1 MCFTAEKQFF
11 IDNFSALTYNYV
23 QRSSRLVKTYL
34 CNRMKEDFSINEN
47 DRLIPEHHYYSE
59 YNDSSLIKEHEQY
72 SVEDSYV
79 PEEFQDYEG
88 SGSSAL
94 LSRHS
99 SVMRKNR
106 NRLGRLLALLAA
118 VAVPAAIIIITLINS
133 IYVDV
138 RDYKAETESLNV
150 KLRLHSLSETT
161 EFKAVLTD
169 RNGNVAGEAQVDRKA
184 PELLFEGLEA
194 GELYYLEVFADGESK
209 LKLNYILPKEDVPS
223 AAPSDLTAPPDSTG
237 DHGGTSATP
246 NGHGTVTPGPTAPP
260 DATGTT
266 GGTPTP
272 PAVTEIPAT
281 AEIPTDIPTDIPT
294 EIPPES
300 PTVTPEITPEAPT
313 DVPTDTPTDAPI
325 PAVTLSSSGAS
336 FDYVTLTFAAAN
348 IDTADLIVSIND
360 RIVSGTSDGSGN
372 LTVTESGLSPG
383 TQYGYTVTDKSG
395 KQLLSG
401 SITTARRSSVQI
413 TLSSFTNDLTW
424 ADLEFNIVNP
434 DGNTVTATLD
444 GSTCDF
450 NISNNKILC
459 AFSGLAENS
468 NHTLNFYDW
477 DGSLILSH
485 QFSTRAR
492 AHASVSV
499 TSETIGYDSA
509 SIRFAITNPDNN
521 ALSVR
526 YDGTVIERSVS
537 GSTYTLSR
545 TGLVSGQTHTVEF
558 LDYDG
563 SVVFSRSFAA
573 RARTPA
579 TVSFTQID
587 PGFNKATVKMSVS
600 NPDGNTLE
608 LRLNGTRVNADLS
621 SSSPSATLTGLS
633 PRTTYTVSVYD
644 TSCSRTAASTSVTT
658 ISSFSLSQDG
668 SGNATFM
675 LTDAFKALYPNATLT
690 ITDSLGQA
698 IPVTSPASGRFY
710 AAANDIAYT
719 DTYSV
724 KITSSGS
731 TVDTLSTTLTGK
743 TRPSFSMEHTGYAPA
758 TLEEARTSEWNESDI
773 KYPGNRYIY
782 KSGHIDTVLENAEE
796 YVYLEGKLRWT
807 ALIFKDSSGKVA
819 DIVVSGIGIEDT
831 VFEFTKSVDIDFF
844 IFADSSEI
852 PAGNYKVAMY
862 TTDGYDYEEMR
873 TYVEDARDEGN
884 TAARTALTDLFTAS
898 GRKITSEVNFN
909 VTEDPDFG
917 YGWAYEDRDAVIDG
931 STVTRAFRC
940 AYVPPN
946 EEDIEGFIT
955 VVAAS
960 DPATQLRT
968 ESLGMATVY
977 GKLVENFTYTSPGPV
992 YVIIYRGTFSP
1003 DNFLSVLY
1011 MPN

>member
-1 MCFTAEKQFF
+1 
-11 IDNFSALTYNYV
+11 
-23 QRSSRLVKTYL
+23 
-34 CNRMKEDFSINEN
+34 MKEDFSINEN

-72 SVEDSYV
+72 SVEDSYL

-118 VAVPAAIIIITLINS
+118 VAVPAAIIIVTLINS
-133 IYVDV
+133 IFVDV
-138 RDYKAETESLNV
+138 RDYEAKTESLNV

-194 GELYYLEVFADGESK
+194 GELYYLEVFADGEPK

-223 AAPSDLTAPPDSTG
+223 AAPSDITPPPDATG

-246 NGHGTVTPGPTAPP
+246 NGHGNVTPGPTAPP
-260 DATGTT
+260 DVTGTI

-272 PAVTEIPAT
+272 PAVTEVPAT

-294 EIPPES
+294 ES
-300 PTVTPEITPEAPT
+300 PTVTPGITPDAPT
-313 DVPTDTPTDAPI
+313 DAPTDTPTDTPTDAPV

-336 FDYVTLTFAAAN
+336 FDSVTLTFAAAN

-372 LTVTESGLSPG
+372 LTVTAGGLSPD

-401 SITTARRSSVQI
+401 SITTAKRSSVQI

-444 GSTCDF
+444 GSACDF

-492 AHASVSV
+492 THASVSV

-521 ALSVR
+521 TVQLR
-526 YDGTVIERSVS
+526 FDGTVIERSIS
-537 GSTYTLSR
+537 DSTYTLSR

-563 SVVFSRSFAA
+563 SVVFTRSFAA

-579 TVSFTQID
+579 TVSFTQVD

-668 SGNATFM
+668 SGNATFT
-675 LTDAFKALYPNATLT
+675 LTDEFKALYPNATLT

-731 TVDTLSTTLTGK
+731 TVDTLSTNLSGK

-758 TLEEARTSEWNESDI
+758 TLEEARTSEWSESSI
-773 KYPGNRYIY
+773 TYPRNRYIY

-796 YVYLEGKLRWT
+796 NVYLEGKLRWT

-831 VFEFTKSVDIDFF
+831 VFEFTKSTDIDFF
-844 IFADSSEI
+844 IFADNSEI

-873 TYVEDARDEGN
+873 TYVENARDVDN
-884 TAARTALTDLFTAS
+884 TVARAALADLFTAS

-917 YGWAYEDRDAVIDG
+917 YAWAYEDGDAVFNG
-931 STVTRAFRC
+931 NTVTRAFRC
-940 AYVPPN
+940 TYMPP
-946 EEDIEGFIT
+946 DGTSIEGFIT

-960 DPATQLRT
+960 DTTRQLRT
-968 ESLGMATVY
+968 ESLGTTSVFS
-977 GKLVENFTYTSPGPV
+977 KRIENFTYTSTGPV
-992 YVIIYRGTFSP
+992 YIIIYRGTFSP
-1003 DNFLSVLY
+1003 DNFLQTIYISD
-1011 MPN
+1011 

>member
-1 MCFTAEKQFF
+1 
-11 IDNFSALTYNYV
+11 
-23 QRSSRLVKTYL
+23 
-34 CNRMKEDFSINEN
+34 MKEDFSINEN

-118 VAVPAAIIIITLINS
+118 VAVPAAIIIVTLINS
-133 IYVDV
+133 IFVDV
-138 RDYKAETESLNV
+138 RDYEAKTESLNV

-169 RNGNVAGEAQVDRKA
+169 RNGNVAGEAQVDRKD

-194 GELYYLEVFADGESK
+194 GELYYLEVFADGEPK

-223 AAPSDLTAPPDSTG
+223 AAPSDITPPPDATG

-246 NGHGTVTPGPTAPP
+246 NGHGNVTSGPTAPP
-260 DATGTT
+260 DVTGTI

-272 PAVTEIPAT
+272 PAVTEVPAT

-294 EIPPES
+294 ES
-300 PTVTPEITPEAPT
+300 PTVTPGITPDAPT
-313 DVPTDTPTDAPI
+313 DAPTDTPTDAPV

-336 FDYVTLTFAAAN
+336 FDSVTLTFAAAN

-372 LTVTESGLSPG
+372 LTVTAGGLSPD

-401 SITTARRSSVQI
+401 SVTTAKRSSVQI
-413 TLSSFTNDLTW
+413 TLASFSNDLTW

-444 GSTCDF
+444 GRACDF
-450 NISNNKILC
+450 NVSNNKILC

-492 AHASVSV
+492 THASVSV

-521 ALSVR
+521 TVQLR
-526 YDGTVIERSVS
+526 FDGTVIERSIS
-537 GSTYTLSR
+537 GNTYTLSR

-579 TVSFTQID
+579 TVSFTQVD

-668 SGNATFM
+668 SGNATFT
-675 LTDAFKALYPNATLT
+675 LTDEFKALYPNATLT

-731 TVDTLSTTLTGK
+731 TVDTLSTNLSGK

-758 TLEEARTSEWNESDI
+758 TLEEARTSEWSESSI
-773 KYPGNRYIY
+773 TYPRNRYIY

-831 VFEFTKSVDIDFF
+831 VFEFTKSTDIDFF
-844 IFADSSEI
+844 IFADNSEI

-873 TYVEDARDEGN
+873 TYVENARDVDN
-884 TAARTALTDLFTAS
+884 TAARAALADLFTAS

-909 VTEDPDFG
+909 VTEEPDFG
-917 YGWAYEDRDAVIDG
+917 YAWVYEDRDAVIDG

-940 AYVPPN
+940 SYMPP
-946 EEDIEGFIT
+946 DGADLEGFIT

-960 DPATQLRT
+960 DPATQIRT
-968 ESLGMATVY
+968 ESLGMATVF

-992 YVIIYRGTFSP
+992 YIIVYRGTFSP